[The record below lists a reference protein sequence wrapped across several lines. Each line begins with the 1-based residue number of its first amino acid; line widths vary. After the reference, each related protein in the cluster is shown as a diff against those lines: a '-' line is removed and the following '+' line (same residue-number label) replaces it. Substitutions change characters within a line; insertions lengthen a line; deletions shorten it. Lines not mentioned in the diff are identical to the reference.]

1 MRLFA
6 GEFSEVNSFVSNGFW
21 KHDVEDNAYALMK
34 TEEGIVAMLHSSAT
48 QWRHRFQLEITLT
61 KGQIILDGILSSSK
75 SYGAETM
82 TVAYASNDHAGDPV
96 EKTTKYNDD
105 PSWKDEIY
113 DFADAILQNREILK
127 VHRRTLSKRCSWY
140 TKSTVRMMNG
150 ERNMV

>member
-1 MRLFA
+1 
-6 GEFSEVNSFVSNGFW
+6 
-21 KHDVEDNAYALMK
+21 MK

-96 EKTTKYNDD
+96 EKKPSITTTLHGRTR
-105 PSWKDEIY
+105 SMILRMH
-113 DFADAILQNREILK
+113 FAE
-127 VHRRTLSKRCSWY
+127 S
-140 TKSTVRMMNG
+140 
-150 ERNMV
+150 RNL